1 MQNKV
6 QIISDE
12 MGNVIRVSNT
22 NPEYAHIRLSQ
33 DRAVLNNGFISKKSV
48 TTLLHGK
55 LEDLRDMGMA
65 NKTELTGKIIVK
77 EQLTPFSNN
86 DPDRDLKIAGDTGI
100 ICCVHGE
107 PIYRKTIFT
116 YDVTAEDV
124 LLDHTNGDA
133 IKEANGGKY
142 TGNKIAT
149 ATVQQAF
156 DIESTTDQLDS
167 NDDIIEEVEMEVE
180 DSTFEL

>member
-107 PIYRKTIFT
+107 PIYRKTVFT

-142 TGNKIAT
+142 TANKIAT

>member
-1 MQNKV
+1 LQETQESFV
-6 QIISDE
+6 
-12 MGNVIRVSNT
+12 
-22 NPEYAHIRLSQ
+22 
-33 DRAVLNNGFISKKSV
+33 
-48 TTLLHGK
+48 
-55 LEDLRDMGMA
+55 
-65 NKTELTGKIIVK
+65 
-77 EQLTPFSNN
+77 
-86 DPDRDLKIAGDTGI
+86 
-100 ICCVHGE
+100 VHGE
-107 PIYRKTIFT
+107 PIYRKTVFT